1 MTIQAI
7 SVRNFETY
15 IQDYIDVTINTFGY
29 SPSGRR
35 AVKYDLSLFS
45 GFLREK
51 GDLRITGD
59 SLLEFL
65 AWARNDRCNVSGT
78 INRKISSVKSYVH
91 HLRFRQVPGAEE
103 LPIESLGRARE
114 PYSGPVKVLMPAEV
128 RRLIDGV
135 DQCSVLGIRDH
146 LLFRILYRLGL
157 RLGEALAIDLDDIDF
172 EGEVLQ
178 IHGKGRRE
186 RTLPLV
192 TDIADLIKIWLL
204 HRGRLMGAKREKAL
218 FLSKKGNRLA
228 ARTAQENF
236 QKAVAKAGP
245 LSLSK
250 VTPHSL
256 RHAFASHALEGK
268 ADLVVL
274 KAVLGH
280 ARMKSTYIYLHPSMR
295 LLREAVNDHLAS
307 EILEDLVTEEILV
320 LRVHQKWKENPAA

>member
-1 MTIQAI
+1 MTVQSI
-7 SVRNFETY
+7 SVRNYDAY
-15 IQDYIDVTINTFGY
+15 IQDYIDVTIGTFGY

-35 AVKYDLSLFS
+35 AVKHDLSLFS
-45 GFLREK
+45 GYLRDN
-51 GDLRITGD
+51 GNCPVTGD
-59 SLLEFL
+59 SLLGFL
-65 AWARNDRCNVSGT
+65 AWARNDRGNVSGT
-78 INRKISSVKSYVH
+78 INRKISSVRSYVR
-91 HLRFRQVPGAEE
+91 HLRFRQVPGAEQ

-114 PYSGPVKVLMPAEV
+114 PYSGPVKVLTPEEV

-157 RLGEALAIDLDDIDF
+157 RLGEALAIDLKNVDF
-172 EGEVLQ
+172 ENEVLQ

-192 TDIADLIKIWLL
+192 SDIADLIKIWLL
-204 HRGRLMGAKREKAL
+204 HRGRLMGANRETAL

-280 ARMKSTYIYLHPSMR
+280 ARIKSTYIYLHPSMR
-295 LLREAVNDHLAS
+295 MLKEAVNDHLAS
-307 EILEDLVTEEILV
+307 EILGDLVTEKILV
-320 LRVHQKWKENPAA
+320 LRVHQKWEENPAA